1 MQGSTDTVIVGG
13 GIAGLSTARALV
25 RAGRSAV
32 VLEARERVGGR
43 TATVDV
49 AGTRMDVGGQWLA
62 PQQHRMQALVRA
74 FGLAT
79 FPTFHSGRKILELH
93 GARTT
98 YAGSI
103 PSLPLTSLLDFEIA
117 NRRMEHQRAT
127 VPVAA
132 PHTARQALRLDA
144 HSLGAWASRLIH
156 TAPTRAVFDA
166 AVRTVFGA
174 EPSELSALYFL
185 AYSNAGGG
193 FLKLVEVEGAA
204 QEQRLVDGAQS
215 ISDAIARELGTAV
228 VRNAPVRAVDW
239 DVDGATVHSDAGAW
253 RARRVVLA
261 LAPALIRTIRFSP
274 ALPPAKDQLL
284 QRIPMGSTIKCVAVY
299 ERPFWRDAGL
309 SGEVVSDGE
318 PLSITY
324 DNTSADGPYGR
335 PGRLHRRRTGPP
347 LVDPLARR
355 STPCRGRVA
364 DALVRRAGR
373 TPAVLRGQRLERRS
387 VVGRLPGRRVSP
399 RRADHLRGHTARA
412 GRLPAFRRHRDGHR
426 MDRLHGRRGAV
437 GRTSRRRGH
446 GERVAVP
453 PP

>member
-13 GIAGLSTARALV
+13 GIAGLSAARALV
-25 RAGRSAV
+25 HAGRSAV

-49 AGTRMDVGGQWLA
+49 VGTRMDVGGQWLA
-62 PQQHRMQALVRA
+62 PQQHRMQALLRA
-74 FGLAT
+74 YGLAT
-79 FPTFHSGRKILELH
+79 FPTFHSGRKVLELD

-117 NRRMEHQRAT
+117 NRRMERQRAS

-174 EPSELSALYFL
+174 EPSEISALYFL

-204 QEQRLVDGAQS
+204 QEQRLVDGTQS
-215 ISDAIARELGTAV
+215 ISDAIARELGSAV
-228 VRNAPVRAVDW
+228 VRNAPVRALDW
-239 DVDGATVHSDAGAW
+239 DAGGATVHSDAGAW

-324 DNTSADGPYGR
+324 DNTSVDG
-335 PGRLHRRRTGPP
+335 RTAA
-347 LVDPLARR
+347 LVGFIVGAPARR
-355 STPCRGRVA
+355 WSTRSPGDRQRAVVESLTRWFGAQAARPLFYEDKDWSA
-364 DALVRRAGR
+364 DPWSGGCPVGVFPPGVLTTSAATLREPVGCLHYAG
-373 TPAVLRGQRLERRS
+373 TE
-387 VVGRLPGRRVSP
+387 
-399 RRADHLRGHTARA
+399 TATEWT
-412 GRLPAFRRHRDGHR
+412 GY
-426 MDRLHGRRGAV
+426 MEGAAQ
-437 GRTSRRRGH
+437 S
-446 GERVAVP
+446 GERAAAEVMENA
-453 PP
+453 